1 MFLTNVLLAKKAK
14 AKHILVLME
23 SMVSGHKF
31 LTARERL
38 GDKLELLHYDPFINT
53 TSVYKERKKVK
64 SLSSSFVID
73 PKIQKMLGLDIDEEI
88 KKLKP

>member
-23 SMVSGHKF
+23 SMVSGHQF
-31 LTARERL
+31 MTARERL
-38 GDKLELLHYDPFINT
+38 GEKLELLHYDPYINT
-53 TSVYKERKKVK
+53 TSVYKERKKIK
-64 SLSSSFVID
+64 SLSPKFVMD

-88 KKLKP
+88 KKVQT